1 MRVYAVAMTEVQ
13 EDSVLSEADAFLEWD
28 DAVDAADSFM
38 MRCVGDFYEIDPA
51 CEKER
56 RAKLEDLVWRETDVF
71 RGMRKLDI
79 GYEDLE
85 KSFILS
91 ACVQEKES

>member
-13 EDSVLSEADAFLEWD
+13 EDSVLSEADTFLEWD

-51 CEKER
+51 DVEKR
-56 RAKLEDLVWRETDVF
+56 RVKLEEIVWRETDVF

-79 GYEDLE
+79 GYEDLG

-91 ACVQEKES
+91 ACVQEKEL